1 MAQAAT
7 LPPVSPQDLETR
19 MHELYLGQKA
29 LVQELEEGRA
39 PYRAKS
45 IVHKDY
51 RQQSLAQ
58 NNGGFGSI
66 GEYLID
72 VRKHQLNQGT
82 STKMKTWFNQWTKA
96 TPPGMNETT
105 ATDGGVLIPP
115 QFISQLLMRT
125 YDNDLLARTRLFPM
139 SSNIL
144 RIPAV
149 DETSRADGSRFGG
162 IRAYWKGEG
171 PPAMPY
177 SKPGLSE
184 VKIELST
191 LTLLIRVTNE
201 LLEDASALEVYVNDM
216 SAQELNF
223 KLGDGIVNG
232 DGVEKPFGI
241 MQSPARVAVPKES
254 GQAAATVVSQ
264 NIVKMWSRMFAPCR
278 DNAVWLINQDVEPQ
292 LFTMTI
298 GTAGANLAVY
308 LPPGGLSS
316 SPYAT
321 LMGRPVLPVEFCNT
335 VGTEGDIILAD
346 LSQYL
351 TGTRNGIQSLASAH
365 VFFDTNEFAY
375 RFTLR
380 MDGRP
385 WWKTPLT
392 PFKGTNTKSCFVT
405 LATRS

>member
-1 MAQAAT
+1 MAQSAT
-7 LPPVSPQDLETR
+7 LNPVTPQDLDAR

-29 LVQELEEGRA
+29 LLQEIQEGRA
-39 PYRAKS
+39 PHRAKS
-45 IVHKDY
+45 IVQKDY
-51 RQQSLAQ
+51 RKQSLAQ
-58 NNGGFGSI
+58 SNGGFGSI

-72 VRKHQLNQGT
+72 VRKHQLNMGT
-82 STKMKTWFNQWTKA
+82 STKMKSWFSQWTKA

-105 ATDGGVLIPP
+105 ASDGGVLLPP
-115 QFISQLLMRT
+115 QFVSQLLMRT

-139 SSNIL
+139 SSNVL

-162 IRAYWKGEG
+162 IQAYWKGEG
-171 PPAMPY
+171 PPAQPY

-184 VKIELST
+184 VKLETST
-191 LTLLIRVTNE
+191 LTLLIRITNE
-201 LLEDASALEVYVNDM
+201 LLEDAAALEVYVNDM
-216 SAQELNF
+216 ASQELNF
-223 KLGDGIVNG
+223 KLG

-241 MQSPARVAVPKES
+241 MQSPARVTVAEET

-264 NIVKMWSRMFAPCR
+264 NIVKMWARMFAPCR
-278 DNAVWLINQDVEPQ
+278 ENAVWLINQDVEPQ

-308 LPPGGLSS
+308 LPPGGLSGY
-316 SPYAT
+316 PFAT

-375 RFTLR
+375 RLTLR

-392 PFKGTNTKSCFVT
+392 PFKGVNTRSCFVS

>member
-1 MAQAAT
+1 MAQGST
-7 LPPVSPQDLETR
+7 LAPVSPQDLDAR

-29 LVQELEEGRA
+29 LWQELQEGQA

-51 RQQSLAQ
+51 RQQSLVQ
-58 NNGGFGSI
+58 SNGGFGSI

-82 STKMKTWFNQWTKA
+82 STKMKTWSNQWTKA
-96 TPPGMNETT
+96 TPPGMSETT
-105 ATDGGVLIPP
+105 AADGGVLVPP
-115 QFISQLLMRT
+115 QFVSQLLMRT

-184 VKIELST
+184 VKIEVST

-216 SAQELNF
+216 ASQELNF

-241 MQSPARVAVPKES
+241 MNSPARVTVPEVS
-254 GQAAATVVSQ
+254 GQAADTVLSQ
-264 NIVKMWSRMFAPCR
+264 NIVNMWSRMFAPCR
-278 DNAVWLINQDVEPQ
+278 ENAVWLINQDVEPQ

-308 LPPGGLSS
+308 LPPGGLSVH
-316 SPYAT
+316 PFAT

-335 VGTEGDIILAD
+335 LGTEGDIILAD

-385 WWKTPLT
+385 WWKSPLT